1 MDAKSSHQNSAGN
14 ATSHFWYQRITAI
27 TLIPLSIWVLV
38 LLNKALHAPYTE
50 TQAWLTS
57 PINAAIIIVW
67 IIAVFYHAALGI
79 QVVIE
84 DYVSTRSVRLWAIR
98 IIHLIFS
105 LLGIAALSAIVYIL
119 LQGNYD
125 ISL

>member
-1 MDAKSSHQNSAGN
+1 MDAKMSHQNSADN
-14 ATSHFWYQRITAI
+14 ATRHFWYQRITAI
-27 TLIPLSIWVLV
+27 TLIPLSIWGLV
-38 LLNKALHAPYTE
+38 LFNKALHAPYAE
-50 TQAWLTS
+50 TADWIRS
-57 PINAAIIIVW
+57 PVNAAIIIVW

-84 DYVSTRSVRLWAIR
+84 DYVSTRSVRLWVIR

-105 LLGIAALSAIVYIL
+105 VLGIAALAAMIYIL